1 MMTISTFSSFL
12 EFLAAIYTSM
22 YFDRVFDFWS
32 PKYKNNLN
40 EALEKNNWT
49 KDTLFSTTMRTA
61 CAKWYNG
68 VRKAMLNRAAFMI
81 ISIVAIL
88 VFVGFEESLNNQVRL
103 ISYSSFVITWI
114 LSFFVVLVFFK
125 RFFFSKIK
133 RMFLALLLEGLF
145 FVASFNFILPHIPY
159 LEILSKYTRIVLL
172 LFTLLP
178 IIIQIISSWLSS
190 DPYAEYLKKRL
201 PSFKKEYD
209 LAQKSLR
216 TRDVSLV
223 NDDFKEV
230 ITAMFVQ
237 GETSDT
243 SMNKY
248 QELLREKMLSTCQ
261 PKSIL
266 VVFWSW
272 VIFQYDYAIAKL
284 SKKSAETVE
293 DDLFYEMPIEFRPPQ
308 RNVDFAE
315 EYKKYRAEKDL
326 DFKISLR
333 DYCKKNNISPDA
345 MIGWVKANKPYNK
358 K

>member
-32 PKYKNNLN
+32 PKYKNNLK

-68 VRKAMLNRAAFMI
+68 VRRAMLNRAAFMI

-88 VFVGFEESLNNQVRL
+88 VFAGFEESLNNQVCL
-103 ISYSSFVITWI
+103 LFYSSFVITWI
-114 LSFFVVLVFFK
+114 LSFLVVLVFFK

-145 FVASFNFILPHIPY
+145 FMVSFNYILPNIPS
-159 LEILSKYTRIVLL
+159 LEILSNYTRIVLL

-178 IIIQIISSWLSS
+178 IVIQVISSWLSS

-209 LAQKSLR
+209 IAQKSLR

-223 NDDFKEV
+223 NDDFKKV
-230 ITAMFVQ
+230 ITEMFVQ
-237 GETSDT
+237 GETGDT
-243 SMNKY
+243 SMNRY

-272 VIFQYDYAIAKL
+272 VTFQYNYATAKL
-284 SKKSAETVE
+284 SKKSADVVE
-293 DDLFYEMPIEFRPPQ
+293 EDIVYEMPMELRPILKD
-308 RNVDFAE
+308 VDFAE
-315 EYKKYRAEKDL
+315 EYKKYLAEKNL
-326 DFKISLR
+326 GYTINIR
-333 DYCKKNNISPDA
+333 DYCKKNNIYYNS
-345 MIGWVKANKPYNK
+345 MVSWVKANKPTGK
-358 K
+358 